1 MKKIQ
6 YIALGLVM
14 LSIPSCKDFF
24 EPTSPSSLSMES
36 VYSNPQ
42 RVESAIASIYEQFGV
57 DKSYRNRLACGF
69 QGLNTDIERSP
80 KDNVKDPTAAAYAT
94 YSMILVNKDLSNSTG
109 RDPWG
114 CINIMIER
122 ASLAIEGIETYSDT
136 TDAQFAY
143 YLGEALFLRAFAY
156 SELVKFWGDV
166 PPRFASLTKDP
177 DGMNIAKNDRNLV
190 FDQIRK
196 DLNRAAKLLPWS
208 AECPGRAHDYTGR
221 PSKAAALALLARV
234 DLNYAGYALR
244 PDFIQEGGGAPYKVQ
259 LNTKDETL
267 RAQLLKEAMESCAQI
282 INNEDTKLLD
292 DYSQI
297 FKNLCADVTTYS
309 KSEYI
314 WEIPFADGQRGQVMN
329 YNVGK
334 VDNCLKALKNNGS
347 GSSNGALTLV
357 PTLLYDFEKN
367 DARRDVTIS
376 PYRWFANN
384 GSDFNKD
391 TAKIHQAM
399 REMDPSKSRLYQRIQ
414 NVGELYCGKYRVEW
428 MSRERN
434 GNDEGVNFPIIRY
447 ADVILMF
454 CEAAIGGITAT
465 PVSNTT
471 GLDPQKQFDRIRTRA
486 HLESKPLNMENLM
499 EERKFEFA
507 GEYIRKYDLQRWGK
521 LKSAL
526 TNATNRIADLDAH
539 RGDFAN
545 TGDTVWYKFKIDNS
559 YLYTGNDATVD
570 TCYIID
576 WSTAWG
582 LKKGE
587 TTCPAEYDKDAG
599 WVAKNIFRGEDGG
612 HIVPPDYRLYINES
626 DIDKRHFYPI
636 FESNLATSNGKLW
649 NDYDYK

>member
-14 LSIPSCKDFF
+14 ISITACKDFF
-24 EPTSPSSLSMES
+24 EPTSPSSLSMED

-42 RVESAIASIYEQFGV
+42 RIESAIAAIYEQFGV
-57 DKSYRNRLACGF
+57 DRSYRNRLACGF

-109 RDPWG
+109 KDPWG

-122 ASLAIEGIETYSDT
+122 ANLAVEGIETYADT
-136 TDAQFAY
+136 TKAQIAY

-156 SELVKFWGDV
+156 SELVKLWGDV
-166 PPRFASLTKDP
+166 PPRFVSLTKDP
-177 DGMNIAKNDRNLV
+177 KGMEIAKNDRNLV

-208 AECPGRAHDYTGR
+208 AECPGRANDYTGR

-244 PDFIQEGGGAPYKVQ
+244 PDYIQEGGGAPYKVQ

-267 RAQLLKEAMESCAQI
+267 RAQLLTEAMVSCAQI

-334 VDNCLKALKNNGS
+334 VDNCLKALKNNSS

-367 DARRDVTIS
+367 DARRDVTVS
-376 PYRWFANN
+376 PYRWYANN
-384 GSDFNKD
+384 GSDFNSD

-399 REMDPSKSRLYQRIQ
+399 PEMDPTKSRLYQRIQ
-414 NVGELYCGKYRVEW
+414 NAGEFYCGKYRVEW
-428 MSRERN
+428 MARDRN

-454 CEAAIGGITAT
+454 CEAAIGGITSTA
-465 PVSNTT
+465 VSNTT
-471 GLDPQKQFDRIRTRA
+471 GIDPQKQFDRIRARA
-486 HLESKPLNMENLM
+486 KLDSKPLNMENLM

-526 TNATNRIADLDAH
+526 VNATNRIADLNAH

-559 YLYTGNDATVD
+559 YLYTGSDATVD
-570 TCYIID
+570 TCYVID

-582 LKKGE
+582 LKKDE
-587 TTCPAEYDKDAG
+587 KTRPAAYDKAAG
-599 WVAKNIFRGEDGG
+599 WVAKNIFRGEDDD

-636 FESNLATSNGKLW
+636 FESNISTSNGRLW